1 MFTVEL
7 NRENLEYDV
16 HSLVQAFYPEEQVR
30 VLIPESRPD
39 KREELKNSVRIRVEV
54 QEEGASLTV
63 G

>member
-30 VLIPESRPD
+30 VLIP
-39 KREELKNSVRIRVEV
+39 
-54 QEEGASLTV
+54 
-63 G
+63 